1 MTLNSNPNP
10 NPNPFEAEDQETD
23 LSELRRHQTESNKD
37 RDKVVFDLLEL
48 RKELDHLQSLYEAQ
62 RAKLEIAGGKGKEK
76 KTETVETPDYVA
88 LNTEGVGQV
97 AVLTA
102 EKVEVEKKNAKL
114 QQQLQETLSDM
125 NEMQTE
131 LLALK
136 RQTEGVGQVEVL
148 TADEKV
154 VLEYRN
160 LKEQVAEEHEE
171 LAVQQNC
178 LLDLT
183 CQVDDLTTRNEFL
196 LRSEEALKVKVC

>member
-1 MTLNSNPNP
+1 
-10 NPNPFEAEDQETD
+10 
-23 LSELRRHQTESNKD
+23 
-37 RDKVVFDLLEL
+37 
-48 RKELDHLQSLYEAQ
+48 
-62 RAKLEIAGGKGKEK
+62 
-76 KTETVETPDYVA
+76 
-88 LNTEGVGQV
+88 
-97 AVLTA
+97 VLTA